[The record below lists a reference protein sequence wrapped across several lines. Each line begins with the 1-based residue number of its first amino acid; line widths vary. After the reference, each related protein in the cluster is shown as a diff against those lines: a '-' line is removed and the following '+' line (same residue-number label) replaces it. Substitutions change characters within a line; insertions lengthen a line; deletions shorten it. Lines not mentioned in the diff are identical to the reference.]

1 MAPPSAQVDIAGSPA
16 AGPGQESPV
25 TKTAT
30 NLFPKP
36 LKYSGS
42 LDSFENFDV
51 TAVIGREFPK
61 LQLSQIIEDDVKI
74 RDLAITGETPVN
86 VSDNNFLTD
95 NRIIVSQRG
104 VVFFRKQDITNGGLK
119 VLAQKL
125 GEFSGKP
132 KDSGVSC
139 RQIASK
145 VFQSLI

>member
-1 MAPPSAQVDIAGSPA
+1 MAPPSAHVDRTGSQA
-16 AGPGQESPV
+16 VGPGEESPV
-25 TKTAT
+25 TKTTT

-36 LKYSGS
+36 LNYSGS

-74 RDLAITGETPVN
+74 RDLAIIGKTHLK
-86 VSDNNFLTD
+86 VSDNDLLID
-95 NRIIVSQRG
+95 NRTIVSQRG

-125 GEFSGKP
+125 GELSGKP

-139 RQIASK
+139 R
-145 VFQSLI
+145 

>member
-1 MAPPSAQVDIAGSPA
+1 MAPPSAQVDIGSSQTVDQ
-16 AGPGQESPV
+16 GPKSPV

-42 LDSFENFDV
+42 LDSFEHFDV

-74 RDLAITGETPVN
+74 RDLAIIGETHRN
-86 VSDNNFLTD
+86 VSDDDLLTD
-95 NRIIVSQRG
+95 NPIIVSQRG

-125 GEFSGKP
+125 GELGGKP

-145 VFQSLI
+145 VF